1 MFAVWSRQWRGGT
14 WAYKIIPSPVRPN
27 RMLQKLFSIR
37 VVQKEDMARLEE
49 VVVGLLGGEHH
60 RCSFLR
66 SDEFVKLRNYALYC
80 KQKTSTRSV
89 HVEGLK
95 IVLLSTGKACVYL
108 TDPCVVPL
116 ADGSS
121 SHSLDQNDDEA
132 SFIGKR
138 RRVVS
143 PKAGESEDDEGGGY
157 HEEDLPPPGAAAAED
172 DCDDSSDGEA

>member
-1 MFAVWSRQWRGGT
+1 
-14 WAYKIIPSPVRPN
+14 
-27 RMLQKLFSIR
+27 MLQKLFSIR
-37 VVQKEDMARLEE
+37 VVTKEDMARLEE

-80 KQKTSTRSV
+80 TNKTSTRSV

-116 ADGSS
+116 SQADAVEQ
-121 SHSLDQNDDEA
+121 HDINDETTLV
-132 SFIGKR
+132 GKKR
-138 RRVVS
+138 RAVVLAT
-143 PKAGESEDDEGGGY
+143 PCDQEGGG
-157 HEEDLPPPGAAAAED
+157 GASDNDND
-172 DCDDSSDGEA
+172 DDNGGYDDDPKG